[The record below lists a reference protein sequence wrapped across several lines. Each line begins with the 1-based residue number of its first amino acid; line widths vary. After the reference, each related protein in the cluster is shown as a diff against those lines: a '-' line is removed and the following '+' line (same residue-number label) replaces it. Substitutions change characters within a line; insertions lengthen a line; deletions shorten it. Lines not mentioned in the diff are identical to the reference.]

1 MTKKE
6 ESDLKKQ
13 NKEELEVIEEEE
25 EDFDSEDLEVFY
37 PTNQWQTVRPGNG
50 NMVYF

>member
-6 ESDLKKQ
+6 EGDLKEQ

-25 EDFDSEDLEVFY
+25 EVLDAEDLEVFY

-50 NMVYF
+50 DVVYF